1 MTYDQAIEYLK
12 EVTKY
17 DTEDKLI
24 RFVKEIYYDY
34 DIPITEKSVKHGIMT
49 YAEYL
54 ETNTIYIN

>member
-17 DTEDKLI
+17 DSEDKLI
-24 RFVKEIYYDY
+24 RFVKGIYYDY
-34 DIPITEKSVKHGIMT
+34 EIPITEKSVRQGIIS

-54 ETNTIYIN
+54 KTNTIYIN